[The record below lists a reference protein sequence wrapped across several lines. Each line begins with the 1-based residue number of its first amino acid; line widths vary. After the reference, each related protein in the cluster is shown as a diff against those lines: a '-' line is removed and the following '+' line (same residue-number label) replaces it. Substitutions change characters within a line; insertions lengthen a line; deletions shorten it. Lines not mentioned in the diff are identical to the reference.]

1 VNGEILCGNRA
12 EAYKGAVHMLL
23 FGIASVCA
31 AYNCGEAVVRPTRRS
46 AAQAVLYGLMAAH
59 EAHQTRCHWMGK

>member
-1 VNGEILCGNRA
+1 
-12 EAYKGAVHMLL
+12 ML

-46 AAQAVLYGLMAAH
+46 AAQAVLYGLMAVH
-59 EAHQTRCHWMGK
+59 EAHQTRCHWGGK